1 MSQLAT
7 ERRPATG
14 QQAQWASIE
23 QVPER
28 MRRMLEQTLGS
39 FATPALLSEA
49 AAWTPPVDIEEEDDA
64 YVIEAE
70 VPGAKR
76 EDVNIELQG
85 NELAITGEIKERER
99 KGILR
104 RNTRRV
110 GRFDYRVTLP
120 SQRRSQED
128 RRQTQRR
135 RSQRP
140 HPEGR
145 AGAAPAHRGQG
156 RLTSGRGRAANLAR
170 PLRPDWVVRGRPPRP
185 PCRGHLHLGRTR
197 ADRRL
202 R

>member
-14 QQAQWASIE
+14 QQAHWASIE

-49 AAWTPPVDIEEEDDA
+49 AAWTPLVDIEEEDTA

-85 NELAITGEIKERER
+85 NELSITGEIKERER
-99 KGILR
+99 KGIVR

-110 GRFDYRVTLP
+110 GSFDYRVTLP
-120 SQRRSQED
+120 IHVEPKKIDAKLSDGVLSVRIPKAEQAQR
-128 RRQTQRR
+128 QRI
-135 RSQRP
+135 
-140 HPEGR
+140 EVKT
-145 AGAAPAHRGQG
+145 A
-156 RLTSGRGRAANLAR
+156 
-170 PLRPDWVVRGRPPRP
+170 
-185 PCRGHLHLGRTR
+185 
-197 ADRRL
+197 
-202 R
+202 